1 MTVRRVLIGA
11 LLATG
16 AALIAVFGFFYFRD
30 NFFTHYPVKT
40 ISARVFRAGQI
51 PWWNYYEG
59 GGQPLAG
66 NPNTLTFYP
75 DNFLYLILPQH
86 IAFNLHF
93 LIHLAFAWFAMRA
106 LCRQTGA
113 SDYASTFA
121 ATMYVMSGLA
131 ISATVFYN
139 LITAIALVPF
149 AVWAVEWGESALV
162 MGAAFGLIG
171 LAGEP
176 VVVLSTGVCVLIIG
190 WRRIRQIAIA
200 GVVAMAIVSPQIF
213 AYLDIA
219 KEVERTRGFSALTT
233 LNTSLSLRRVAEI
246 VAGPLMGFLTEPTPD
261 QFRGRLFS
269 TIFLGIIVLPALVHG
284 RRVRYLVIA
293 GLMLFL
299 ALGRYNPIVR
309 VAIESFSSLRIARY
323 PEKFAIAL
331 TVALVVIVAAFLDRV
346 TPRARM
352 IWAAVTFIPLAIVM
366 VLAAPID
373 WFAPYRVAALP
384 PIARICGTQ
393 PLDWGSHRAR
403 DEYRYA
409 AAHTLPPVF
418 GAVAGLRYGTDRS
431 PEGMHSLMSRVVAE
445 RVASTKPDVSARY
458 KRICGC
464 AVDGA
469 LPMAWIA
476 PRVIGVHSVNEEVQM
491 IESGRFDEHSAALAP
506 AQFGNLT
513 SPPGARVVSY
523 REGLQEIVVSVA
535 TPSPALL
542 LVNQSYFGAW
552 VATSGER
559 ELPTLPLD
567 IDRLGVI
574 VPAGQ
579 QTILLRFGKHRGAAV
594 AGWILSSL
602 LLLAAAIALRIE
614 KLDRRA
620 GEVERAADEN
630 RSLA

>member
-16 AALIAVFGFFYFRD
+16 AALIAIFGFFYFRD
-30 NFFTHYPVKT
+30 NFFTHYPIKT

-51 PWWNYYEG
+51 PWWNFYEG

-75 DNFLYLILPQH
+75 DNFLYLIFPPH
-86 IAFNLHF
+86 VAFNLHF

-149 AVWAVEWGESALV
+149 ALWAVEWGQSALV

-190 WRRIRQIAIA
+190 WRKIRKIAIA
-200 GVVAMAIVSPQIF
+200 GAVAIAIVSPQIF

-219 KEVERTRGFSALTT
+219 REVERARGFSALTT
-233 LNTSLSLRRVAEI
+233 LNTSLSPRRVAEI
-246 VAGPLMGFLTEPTPD
+246 VAGPLMGFLTEPTPNE
-261 QFRGRLFS
+261 FRGRLFS
-269 TIFLGIIVLPALVHG
+269 TIFLGIIVLPALVRG
-284 RRVRYLVIA
+284 RRMRYLVVA
-293 GLMLFL
+293 ALMLFF
-299 ALGRYNPIVR
+299 ALGRYNPIVKM
-309 VAIESFSSLRIARY
+309 AIESMPSLRIARY
-323 PEKFAIAL
+323 PEKFAIVL
-331 TVALVVIVAAFLDRV
+331 TVALVVLVAGFLDGVSPRGRV
-346 TPRARM
+346 
-352 IWAAVTFIPLAIVM
+352 IWAAITFVPLAIVT
-366 VLAAPID
+366 VYGAPID
-373 WFAPYRVAALP
+373 WFAPYRIAPLP

-393 PLDWGSHRAR
+393 LLDWGSHRAR

-418 GAVAGLRYGTDRS
+418 GAVAGIHYGTDRS

-445 RVASTKPDVSARY
+445 RVSSTPAEVSARY

-469 LPMAWIA
+469 LPMAWIV
-476 PRVIGVHSVNEEVQM
+476 PRAIGAHNVNEEVQR
-491 IESGRFDEHSAALAP
+491 IESGRFDEHSAALVP
-506 AQFGNLT
+506 AQFAGLA
-513 SPPGARVVSY
+513 SPPGARVTSY
-523 REGLQEIVVSVA
+523 SEGLQEISIGVIA
-535 TPSPALL
+535 PSHALL
-542 LVNQSYFGAW
+542 FVNQSFFNAW
-552 VATSGER
+552 VAKSGDR
-559 ELPTLPLD
+559 QLLTLPLD
-567 IDRLGVI
+567 IDRLGVVI
-574 VPAGQ
+574 PAGQ
-579 QTILLRFGKHRGAAV
+579 QTIVLRFGRHRTEVVV
-594 AGWILSSL
+594 AWIVSSL

-614 KLDRRA
+614 KPDRRA